1 MNAGRVQF
9 IVILIGLSFQ
19 HTGQAHGMYA
29 ISRNC
34 TCVWY
39 PGGPDVKIETLIAG
53 LESNY
58 SKIESV
64 VCRYAVRHQTTKA
77 GEKLLSTVF
86 PQAAGSHAEKPH
98 TSFYQRGFWQTK
110 PPAHLFLY
118 RIESRDEATEA
129 VSNTQ
134 VFAFDGTKGFQL
146 SQTGDGARLG
156 TVRTGV
162 LDPPASSRAIE
173 TLSGIRVSGLNLP
186 LHRVIAGAESAHLD
200 GTHRIGTNEC
210 YRVIAKGCKDTLG
223 NPCDVTVYIDL
234 APGFVVRELEII
246 ETAKAREGFRY
257 KFASQLIGSH
267 HTEHDESVPF
277 PSKATVE
284 FCHPRGGAEPIAIEI
299 VEVEE
304 LRLNAPLGTEEFR
317 LEFPPGTV
325 VHNSDTETN
334 SIAGDGDDKL
344 VADRARQ
351 ALEELQNAS
360 RSSQKERASP
370 PSHSNIPTI
379 VAGAVALLIFVAV
392 LVLRRR

>member
-1 MNAGRVQF
+1 MKSSRIHF

-19 HTGQAHGMYA
+19 HPGQAHGVYS
-29 ISRNC
+29 ISRNS
-34 TCVWY
+34 TCACY
-39 PGGPDVKIETLIAG
+39 PGEQDVKVETLIAG

-77 GEKLLSTVF
+77 GEKFIGTAF
-86 PQAAGSHAEKPH
+86 PQSVGSHAEKPH

-110 PPAHLFLY
+110 PAAHLFLY
-118 RIESRDEATEA
+118 RIEWRDEATEA

-134 VFAFDGTKGFQL
+134 VFTFDGTKGFQL
-146 SQTGDGARLG
+146 SQTGDGARFG

-162 LDPPASSRAIE
+162 LDPPSSSSAIE
-173 TLSGIRVSGLNLP
+173 TLSGIRVFGLNLP
-186 LHRVIAGAESAHLD
+186 LHRVLVGAESVHLD
-200 GTHRIGTNEC
+200 GTHRIGMNEC
-210 YRVIAKGCKDTLG
+210 YRVLARGCKDTLG

-234 APGFVVRELEII
+234 ASGFVVRELEII

-257 KFASQLIGSH
+257 KFASQLIGFH
-267 HTEHDESVPF
+267 YTEHDENVPF

-284 FCHPRGGAEPIAIEI
+284 FRHPRGGAEPIAIEI

-304 LRLNAPLGTEEFR
+304 LRLNAPLQTEEFR
-317 LEFPPGTV
+317 LEFPAGTV
-325 VHNSDTETN
+325 VHNADTEGN

-351 ALEELQNAS
+351 AIEELQNAS

-370 PSHSNIPTI
+370 PSHSIMPTI
-379 VAGAVALLIFVAV
+379 FAGAVALLIFVAV
-392 LVLRRR
+392 FVLRRR